1 MLNKI
6 SEKIKQENYMVR
18 LLAYVAGLFI
28 MTIGVSMSVK
38 SNLGVSPVSS
48 IPYTITCITGLEMG
62 KATILFHIVLVIMQ
76 IIILRR
82 AFKVKNLLQI
92 VVGVM
97 FGYFTTFS
105 NYLFSFLPTPDN
117 MAVRIAM
124 ILCSTVLVAVGIF
137 FYLPADIVPLAG
149 EGAMKAI
156 SDTTSI
162 VFNKVKMGFDITM
175 VIVSLTSCLIVLKR
189 MGSVG
194 IGTIIAAVM
203 VGAVLGVITR
213 KFGKKRD
220 MLLKNN
226 IVLHKPVQVQEDM
239 QC

>member
-1 MLNKI
+1 
-6 SEKIKQENYMVR
+6 MVR